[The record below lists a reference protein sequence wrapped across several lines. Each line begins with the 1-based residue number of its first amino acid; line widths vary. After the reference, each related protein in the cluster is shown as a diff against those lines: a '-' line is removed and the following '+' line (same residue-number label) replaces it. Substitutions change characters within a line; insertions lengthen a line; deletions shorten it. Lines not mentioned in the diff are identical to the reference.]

1 MHYLTISFTH
11 KNTDIGIREKLSL
24 SDFEKRSLFQEK
36 LNNFEH
42 TNESIVLST
51 CNRVE
56 IILSVSNCDLIIDKV
71 FLELSKISGVPKED
85 LESRGDIY
93 EDNSAI
99 HHLFSVIS
107 SLDSLVVGETQ
118 IVGQLKDAYRFSYE
132 KGFCDQKLSRA
143 MHHAFKCA
151 AAVRSNTDI
160 SKNSISIAS
169 VAVSK
174 AKEIYGNLDGCT
186 ALVIGAGEMGRIA
199 AQHLVTNGSDVIIIN
214 RNIEKAKE
222 LASELGEKASVA
234 PFSKLANY
242 INRYK
247 ILFSATRAPHT
258 IITSDMVEET
268 SFDRYWF
275 DMAIPRDIENIEIN
289 SLYIYAVDDLKE
301 VVDKN
306 IAKRE
311 NQAKIAYSIV
321 NKSTM
326 EFFKW
331 LQTLCIDPIIKEI
344 RSKAES
350 CSKHE
355 LKRAIKKGY
364 IDESQEKEVMK
375 IIHLAFNGFLHTPTI
390 RLKEVAE
397 KPEADV
403 VVQSVQYIFD
413 INEDQTKK
421 LNIYKCEYQ
430 MGDNVENS
438 SKGEF

>member
-1 MHYLTISFTH
+1 MHYLTVSFTH
-11 KNTDIGIREKLSL
+11 KNTDISIREKLSL
-24 SDFEKRSLFQEK
+24 ADAEKRSLFQEK
-36 LNNFEH
+36 LNDFEH

-56 IILSVSNCDLIIDKV
+56 IILSVINCEFIIHHV
-71 FLELSKISGVPKED
+71 FSELSKISGVPKED

-107 SLDSLVVGETQ
+107 SLDSLVIGETQ

-151 AAVRSNTDI
+151 ASVRSNTDI
-160 SKNSISIAS
+160 SKNSISISS

-174 AKEIYGNLDGCT
+174 AKEIYGTLDGYT
-186 ALVIGAGEMGRIA
+186 ALVVGAGEMGRIA
-199 AQHLVTNGSDVIIIN
+199 AQHLIANGAHVIIIN
-214 RNIEKAKE
+214 RNMEKAQE
-222 LASELGEKASVA
+222 LAVELGEMATIAS
-234 PFSKLANY
+234 FSKLAEY

-247 ILFSATRAPHT
+247 ILFSATGAPNA
-258 IITSDMVEET
+258 IITHEMVEENN
-268 SFDRYWF
+268 FDRHWF
-275 DMAIPRDIENIEIN
+275 DIAIPRDIENIQMNNIH
-289 SLYIYAVDDLKE
+289 IYAVDDLKE

-306 IAKRE
+306 VAQRE
-311 NQAKIAYSIV
+311 NQAKIAYSII

-331 LQTLCIDPIIKEI
+331 LQTLCIDPIIKEM
-344 RSKAES
+344 RYKAES

-355 LKRAIKKGY
+355 LQRAIKKGY
-364 IDESQEKEVMK
+364 IDKSQEKEVMK
-375 IIHLAFNGFLHTPTI
+375 IIHLAFNGFLHAPTI
-390 RLKEVAE
+390 KLKEVAE

-403 VVQSVQYIFD
+403 IVQSVQYIFD
-413 INEDQTKK
+413 INEDQAKK
-421 LNIYKCEYQ
+421 LNMYKCEYQ
-430 MGDNVENS
+430 MGNNMMENS
-438 SKGEF
+438 

>member
-1 MHYLTISFTH
+1 MHYLTVSFTH
-11 KNTDIGIREKLSL
+11 KNTDISIREKLSL
-24 SDFEKRSLFQEK
+24 ADDEKRSLFQEK
-36 LNNFEH
+36 LNDFEH

-56 IILSVSNCDLIIDKV
+56 IILSVVNCELIVNHV
-71 FLELSKISGVPKED
+71 FSELSKISGVPKED

-107 SLDSLVVGETQ
+107 SLDSLVIGETQ

-160 SKNSISIAS
+160 SKNSISISS

-174 AKEIYGNLDGCT
+174 AKEIYGNLDGYT
-186 ALVIGAGEMGRIA
+186 ALVVGAGEMGRIA
-199 AQHLVTNGSDVIIIN
+199 AQHLIANGAHVIIIN
-214 RNIEKAKE
+214 RNIQKAQE
-222 LASELGEKASVA
+222 LAVELGEMASAA
-234 PFSKLANY
+234 PFSKLAEY

-258 IITSDMVEET
+258 IITNEMVEEND
-268 SFDRYWF
+268 FDRHWF
-275 DMAIPRDIENIEIN
+275 DIAIPRDIENIQMNNI
-289 SLYIYAVDDLKE
+289 SIYAVDDLKE

-306 IAKRE
+306 IAQRE
-311 NQAKIAYSIV
+311 KQAKIAYSIIS
-321 NKSTM
+321 KSTM

-331 LQTLCIDPIIKEI
+331 LQTLCIDPIIKEM
-344 RSKAES
+344 RYKAES

-390 RLKEVAE
+390 KLKEVAE

-403 VVQSVQYIFD
+403 IVQSVQYIFD
-413 INEDQTKK
+413 INEDQAKK
-421 LNIYKCEYQ
+421 LNMYKCEYQ
-430 MGDNVENS
+430 MGNNMMENN
-438 SKGEF
+438 